1 MRTLTISTKGQI
13 VIPKEARSQLSIHEG
28 DKLGYEVVQGK
39 IILFPVENVPR
50 SQMWFFTDEVQSKV
64 KKSEK
69 NYSGGKYKKANP
81 NEFIKALK
89 DR

>member
-39 IILFPVENVPR
+39 IILFPVEDVPR
-50 SQMWFFTDEVQSKV
+50 SQMWFFTDEVQNKV

-69 NYSGGKYKKANP
+69 NYSAGKYKKANAK
-81 NEFIKALK
+81 ELVKVLK

>member
-69 NYSGGKYKKANP
+69 NYSVGKYTKANAKD
-81 NEFIKALK
+81 FIKALK

>member
-13 VIPKEARSQLSIHEG
+13 VIPKEARNQLSIHEG
-28 DKLGYEVVQGK
+28 DKLGYEVVQGR
-39 IILFPVENVPR
+39 IILFPVEDIPR
-50 SQMWFFTDEVQSKV
+50 SQMWFFTDEVQNKV

-69 NYSGGKYKKANP
+69 NYSTGKYKKTNAD
-81 NEFIKALK
+81 EFIKKLK

>member
-39 IILFPVENVPR
+39 IILFPVENIPR

-69 NYSGGKYKKANP
+69 NYSDGKYKKADAR
-81 NEFIKALK
+81 EFIKALK
-89 DR
+89 GR

>member
-13 VIPKEARSQLSIHEG
+13 VIPKEARSQLSIQEG

-50 SQMWFFTDEVQSKV
+50 SQMWFFTDEVQDKV
-64 KKSEK
+64 KKAEK
-69 NYSGGKYKKANP
+69 NFTTGKYKKANAK
-81 NEFIKALK
+81 EFIKALK

>member
-13 VIPKEARSQLSIHEG
+13 VIPKEARSQLSIQEG

-39 IILFPVENVPR
+39 IILFPVENVP
-50 SQMWFFTDEVQSKV
+50 SSHMLFFTDEVQNKV

-69 NYSGGKYKKANP
+69 NFSAGKYKKTNAD
-81 NEFIKALK
+81 EFIKTLK
-89 DR
+89 V

>member
-50 SQMWFFTDEVQSKV
+50 SQMWFFTDEVQNKV

-69 NYSGGKYKKANP
+69 NFSAGKYKKTNAD
-81 NEFIKALK
+81 EFIKTLK
-89 DR
+89 E

>member
-13 VIPKEARSQLSIHEG
+13 VIPKEARSLLSIHEG
-28 DKLGYEVVQGK
+28 DKLGYEIVQGK
-39 IILFPVENVPR
+39 IVLFPVENGPR
-50 SQMWFFTDEVQSKV
+50 SQMWFFTNEVQNKV

-69 NYSGGKYKKANP
+69 NYSAGKYKKANAK
-81 NEFIKALK
+81 EFIKALK

>member
-28 DKLGYEVVQGK
+28 DRLGYEVVQGK

-69 NYSGGKYKKANP
+69 NYSASKYKKANAK
-81 NEFIKALK
+81 EFIKALK

>member
-13 VIPKEARSQLSIHEG
+13 VIPKEARSQLSIQEG
-28 DKLGYEVVQGK
+28 DKLGYEVVEGK
-39 IILFPVENVPR
+39 IILFPVENIPR
-50 SQMWFFTDEVQSKV
+50 SQMWFFTDEVQNKV

-69 NYSGGKYKKANP
+69 NYTDGKYKKSNAK
-81 NEFIKALK
+81 EFIKALK

>member
-50 SQMWFFTDEVQSKV
+50 SQMWFFTDEVQNKV

-69 NYSGGKYKKANP
+69 NFSAGKYKKTNAD
-81 NEFIKALK
+81 EFFKTLK
-89 DR
+89 D

>member
-39 IILFPVENVPR
+39 IILFPVEDVPR
-50 SQMWFFTDEVQSKV
+50 SQMWFFTDEVQNKV

-69 NYSGGKYKKANP
+69 NHSAGKYKKTNAY
-81 NEFIKALK
+81 EFIKKLK

>member
-13 VIPKEARSQLSIHEG
+13 VIPKEARIQLSIHEG

-39 IILFPVENVPR
+39 IILFPVENVAR
-50 SQMWFFTDEVQSKV
+50 SQMWFFTDEVQNKV
-64 KKSEK
+64 IKSAK
-69 NYSGGKYKKANP
+69 NYSAGKHKKANAR
-81 NEFIKALK
+81 EFIKALK

>member
-28 DKLGYEVVQGK
+28 DKLGYEVSQGK

-50 SQMWFFTDEVQSKV
+50 SQMWFFTDEVQNKV

-69 NYSGGKYKKANP
+69 NYSTGKHKKTNA
-81 NEFIKALK
+81 NEFIKTLK

>member
-39 IILFPVENVPR
+39 IILFPVENIPR

-69 NYSGGKYKKANP
+69 NYSDGKYKKADAK
-81 NEFIKALK
+81 EFIKALK

>member
-13 VIPKEARSQLSIHEG
+13 VIPKEARNLLSIHEG

-39 IILFPVENVPR
+39 IVLFPVEHVPR
-50 SQMWFFTDEVQSKV
+50 SQMWFFTDEVQDKV

-69 NYSGGKYKKANP
+69 NYSAGKYKKANAK
-81 NEFIKALK
+81 EFIKALK

>member
-50 SQMWFFTDEVQSKV
+50 SQMWFFTDEVQNKV

-69 NYSGGKYKKANP
+69 NFSAGKYKKTNAD
-81 NEFIKALK
+81 EFIKTLK
-89 DR
+89 D

>member
-69 NYSGGKYKKANP
+69 NYSVGKYTKGNAK
-81 NEFIKALK
+81 EFIKALK

>member
-28 DKLGYEVVQGK
+28 DKLGFEVVQGK
-39 IILFPVENVPR
+39 IILFPVEDVPR

-69 NYSGGKYKKANP
+69 NYLAGKSIKAKAD
-81 NEFIKALK
+81 EFIKTLK